1 MSGKRGKDTRSMTTY
16 NVTGPGNA
24 EQDAEFIKS
33 LADCLT
39 EADRF
44 ASPDGTETYVMLTEP
59 MVQVIVEGLR
69 IVYKRSLTH

>member
-1 MSGKRGKDTRSMTTY
+1 MLDLSNTCR
-16 NVTGPGNA
+16 
-24 EQDAEFIKS
+24 DAEFIKS

-44 ASPDGTETYVMLTEP
+44 ASSDGTEMYVMLSEP

-69 IVYKRSLTH
+69 TVYKRSLTN

>member
-1 MSGKRGKDTRSMTTY
+1 MVKIMVSEII
-16 NVTGPGNA
+16 TGPGNA

-33 LADCLT
+33 LADCLA

-44 ASPDGTETYVMLTEP
+44 AVPDSTETYVMLTEP
-59 MVQVIVEGLR
+59 VVQVIVEGLR

>member
-1 MSGKRGKDTRSMTTY
+1 MNKDII
-16 NVTGPGNA
+16 GPGNS

-44 ASPDGTETYVMLTEP
+44 TSPDGAELYVMLSEP

-69 IVYKRSLTH
+69 TVYKRSLTH